1 MMNEERQEKKEA
13 KKEAKLSESLQKEIS
28 KLKEELEKN
37 TADLNHWKNEY
48 YKAYA
53 DTENLRKSIEKDH
66 REALKYRAEGFVFN
80 LLPILDGFHLALG
93 VEAPSEELKNF
104 LVGFQYIYNNLVKVL
119 EDEGVTE
126 INPKIGDDY
135 NERTMEAM
143 DTIYQEGEPN
153 KVVRVNMKGYML
165 KDHLVRPAMVVV
177 STNKKVEEKK
187 EEAKENANETNN
199 QENKQA

>member
-1 MMNEERQEKKEA
+1 MNEAKQEKKEA
-13 KKEAKLSESLQKEIS
+13 KKEAKLSESLTKELN
-28 KLKEELEKN
+28 KLKEELEKV
-37 TADLNHWKNEY
+37 TADSNHWKNEY

-66 REALKYRAEGFVFN
+66 REALKYRAEGFVYN

-93 VEAPSEELKNF
+93 IEAPSEELKNF

-126 INPKIGDDY
+126 INPKIGEDY

-143 DTIYQEGEPN
+143 ETLYQDGEPN

-165 KDHLVRPAMVVV
+165 KDHLVRPALVVV
-177 STNKKVEEKK
+177 STNKKVEDDK
-187 EEAKENANETNN
+187 AKENADKNN
-199 QENKQA
+199 QEQNKQA